1 MSRLILDPHALSRRT
16 LLGSGLAGLGLGLT
30 LLPAATHAATQ
41 GRKLVVIVLRGGLD
55 GLSMLVPYGDAQY
68 VPLRGDIAVPPPGGE
83 NGCLKLDAT
92 FGLHPTLGSLHSL
105 ALAGQARFA
114 PAVALPE
121 AIRSHFDAQDLLET
135 GGNRLYGQ
143 SDGWMNRLAA
153 VLGQPDKTAL
163 NVGAQM
169 NTILRGPAPV
179 GSYNVAGNAE
189 ASERLISLLM
199 DVYAYDTKL
208 SGLFSQAVAADTFYD
223 TALEGEQPARRNQ
236 PTDLGR
242 LCATLMVKDGGPDI
256 AALSIDGFDTHAN
269 QPGVLPNRLKALNDV
284 LTGLKDGFGP
294 AWSNTLILAATEF
307 GRTVRVNGTRGT
319 DHGTASCA
327 FVAGGAVKAGGLI
340 GDWPGLG
347 QLFEDRDLRP
357 SLDVRS
363 LFKGA
368 LKDHLGL
375 DEAVLNRVFPDS
387 QTALP
392 VKTLTA

>member
-1 MSRLILDPHALSRRT
+1 MSDPHALSRRT
-16 LLGSGLAGLGLGLT
+16 LLGSGLAGLGLT
-30 LLPAATHAATQ
+30 LFPAATRAATQ

-55 GLSMLVPYGDAQY
+55 GLSMLVPYGDSQY
-68 VPLRGDIAVPPPGGE
+68 AALRGDIAVPAPGQD
-83 NGCLKLDAT
+83 NGSLKLDT
-92 FGLHPTLGSLHSL
+92 IFGLHPELGKLHSL
-105 ALAGQARFA
+105 ALVGQARFA

-135 GGNRLYGQ
+135 GGPRLYGQ

-153 VLGQPDKTAL
+153 VLGQPDRTAL

-208 SGLFSQAVAADTFYD
+208 SGLFSQAVAADSFYD
-223 TALEGEQPARRNQ
+223 TALEGETPARRNQ
-236 PTDLGR
+236 PSDLGR

-256 AALSIDGFDTHAN
+256 AALSLDGFDTHAN

-284 LTGLKDGFGP
+284 LTGLQDGFGP
-294 AWSNTLILAATEF
+294 TWSKTLIVAATEF

-327 FVAGGAVKAGGLI
+327 FIAGGAVKSGGLI

-347 QLFEDRDLRP
+347 QLFENRDLRP

-368 LKDHLGL
+368 LRDHLGL
-375 DEAVLNRVFPDS
+375 EARALAQVFPDS
-387 QTALP
+387 NAAPAVEGL
-392 VKTLTA
+392 TL